1 MNEQHKTVDV
11 FLTFLRLGLTSFGG
25 PIAHIGYFRTE
36 FVEKQK
42 WLTESQFG
50 QLLAI
55 SQFLSGPSSSQLG
68 FSIGLIR
75 AGWRG
80 ALAAFTA
87 FTLPSVILLI
97 CFASSLTYLSGPLSQ
112 AAIHGLKIVALAVV
126 AHGLLGMWRN
136 LCPDTPRRLIALLA
150 LVILLLAGSTWV
162 QLISIL
168 FGALAGVLLCKD
180 STQEATE
187 TGLQLGYSRRIGYGL
202 IGLFFVL
209 LIGFLLT
216 TTTGVNLISVAD
228 AFYYAGALVFGG
240 GHVVLPFL
248 EESLVGTGWL
258 NSEQFLAGYGA
269 SQAIPGP
276 MFRFSAYLGTLLG
289 QDSPSHSVLYA
300 FTAMVSIFLPGL
312 LLMAGILPIWGH
324 VSKQAG
330 RAIAGVNAVVVGLL
344 AATLYEPIF
353 TTAVTNLFDL
363 LIGIVALAM
372 LSFRHSSALLVVL
385 WCVLANLVIH
395 ILI

>member
-1 MNEQHKTVDV
+1 M
-11 FLTFLRLGLTSFGG
+11 
-25 PIAHIGYFRTE
+25 
-36 FVEKQK
+36 
-42 WLTESQFG
+42 
-50 QLLAI
+50 
-55 SQFLSGPSSSQLG
+55 
-68 FSIGLIR
+68 
-75 AGWRG
+75 
-80 ALAAFTA
+80 
-87 FTLPSVILLI
+87 
-97 CFASSLTYLSGPLSQ
+97 TYLSGPLSQ
-112 AAIHGLKIVALAVV
+112 ATIHGLKIVALAVV

-136 LCPDTPRRLIALLA
+136 LCTDAPRRLIALLA

-258 NSEQFLAGYGA
+258 SSEQFLVGYGA

-276 MFRFSAYLGTLLG
+276 MFSFSAYLGTLLG

-300 FTAMVSIFLPGL
+300 FTAMVFIFLPGL

-344 AATLYEPIF
+344 AATLYDPIF
-353 TTAVTNLFDL
+353 TTAVANLFDL

-372 LSFRHSSALLVVL
+372 LSFRNSSALLAVL